1 MQFLGGAGPRVG
13 GNGRGGL
20 TARSRMRHPADVVE
34 YHNEAFAVVAG
45 TGGDV
50 LEDAV
55 DAECVQGVAVLALV
69 CLLVKTRTYPMTA
82 INSIGDMHQ
91 TLKTLGESN
100 PRVAPEQDIR
110 TAHQA
115 AGQSTAKPLVRARSS
130 AAGSASVTC
139 IPTACVPSA
148 WGRRKVGAGL
158 PLSWRRGSAGEQ
170 SWVSS
175 SM

>member
-1 MQFLGGAGPRVG
+1 MQFLGGAVPRAG

-55 DAECVQGVAVLALV
+55 DAECVQGVAVLALC

-100 PRVAPEQDIR
+100 PRVAPEQGIR
-110 TAHQA
+110 TGAPGGRTEHGKT
-115 AGQSTAKPLVRARSS
+115 AGHGTQQC
-130 AAGSASVTC
+130 G
-139 IPTACVPSA
+139 
-148 WGRRKVGAGL
+148 
-158 PLSWRRGSAGEQ
+158 GECQ
-170 SWVSS
+170 CDLHTYRLRT
-175 SM
+175 